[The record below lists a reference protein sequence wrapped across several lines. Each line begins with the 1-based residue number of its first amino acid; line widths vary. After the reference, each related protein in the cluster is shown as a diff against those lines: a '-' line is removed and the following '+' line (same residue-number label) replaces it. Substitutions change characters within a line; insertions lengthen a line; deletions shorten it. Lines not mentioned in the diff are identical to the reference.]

1 LCYNDTARTLTI
13 CKGVANI
20 RVGYRS
26 NKEPL
31 IDGRQPS
38 GVRYVQRAIF
48 RVMRKK
54 RAAQKVANIFE
65 HMGSGMYGPLPAAP
79 YNGAVEQT
87 DWMGSFLETA
97 YGFTR

>member
-1 LCYNDTARTLTI
+1 
-13 CKGVANI
+13 
-20 RVGYRS
+20 
-26 NKEPL
+26 
-31 IDGRQPS
+31 
-38 GVRYVQRAIF
+38 
-48 RVMRKK
+48 MRKK